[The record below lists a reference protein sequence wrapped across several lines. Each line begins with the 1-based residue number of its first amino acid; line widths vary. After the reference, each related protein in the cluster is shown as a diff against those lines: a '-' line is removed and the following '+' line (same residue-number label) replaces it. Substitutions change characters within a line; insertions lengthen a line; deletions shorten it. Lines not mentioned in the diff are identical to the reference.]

1 MPSVQ
6 VSIDIAAPIE
16 TVWELA
22 MDPQRTLD
30 WVTVVRG
37 VSDVDEG
44 PLRRGFRMKQQMT
57 LRNVPFSVQ
66 WELVDL
72 DVPRYARWHGKGPA
86 RSTAVIVDRL
96 TAVQGGSRFNYFND
110 FKAPFGVLG
119 SVASRTMVG
128 GIPEAEARESLDR
141 LKALAEAAAGIV
153 ADAPLER

>member
-1 MPSVQ
+1 MPSVE
-6 VSIDIAAPIE
+6 VSIDIAAPLE
-16 TVWELA
+16 SVWDLA

-30 WVTVVRG
+30 WVTIVRG
-37 VSDVDEG
+37 VCDVDDG

-86 RSTAVIVDRL
+86 RSTALIVDRL
-96 TAVQGGSRFNYFND
+96 TAVDGGTRFVYFNE

-119 SVASRTMVG
+119 TVASRALVG
-128 GIPEAEARESLDR
+128 GIPETEARESLNR
-141 LKALAEAAAGIV
+141 LKALAEGFTGSARQAAQH
-153 ADAPLER
+153 